1 VSIKDTIAGARNNA
15 KQHMSETKIDRTAK
29 ENNELRAE
37 NRVLRDELAEDR
49 SERAQVLDLLGKAQF
64 SMSGPSKR
72 RVKVL
77 RLIAVGGAVYAVATK
92 TGARERIKD
101 WVNTMRG
108 TTEQFGADLASKG
121 SEMMQPVGDTIE
133 HAGRKLERAGE
144 SIKQSAPQAAS
155 DVPSATKL
163 PAKGRTDD

>member
-1 VSIKDTIAGARNNA
+1 MRIKDTIAEARNA
-15 KQHMSETKIDRTAK
+15 ATQHMSETKMDRTAS

-37 NRVLRDELAEDR
+37 NRVLRDELAENR

-64 SMSGPSKR
+64 STSQPSKR
-72 RVKVL
+72 RFKVL
-77 RLIAVGGAVYAVATK
+77 RLIAVGGAVYAVVTR

-101 WVNTMRG
+101 WMNTMRG

-121 SEMMQPVGDTIE
+121 SEMMQPVGDTVE
-133 HAGRKLERAGE
+133 QAGRKLERAGE

-155 DVPSATKL
+155 EGPSATKGS
-163 PAKGRTDD
+163 AKGEDR

>member
-15 KQHMSETKIDRTAK
+15 MQHMSETKMDRTAN

-37 NRVLRDELAEDR
+37 NRVLRDELAENR
-49 SERAQVLDLLGKAQF
+49 SERAEVLDLLGKAQF
-64 SMSGPSKR
+64 SMSRPSKR
-72 RVKVL
+72 RFKVL
-77 RLIAVGGAVYAVATK
+77 RLIAVGGAVYAVVTR

-121 SEMMQPVGDTIE
+121 SEMMQPVGETIE
-133 HAGRKLERAGE
+133 QAGRKLERAGE
-144 SIKQSAPQAAS
+144 TIKQAAPQAAP